1 VPTWEPHLEER
12 ITMIELKPIGPED
25 KDRLRTWRNDPDVGR
40 FMYTTHEISAEE
52 HERWFE
58 RQLSLDDREAFTI
71 LMDGDPVGAAF
82 VSDIDRENRRAYW
95 AFYLADPR
103 TRGRGVGSAVEVLVL
118 NHAFDDL
125 GLHKLCCEVLS
136 FNEAVIA
143 MHQKFGFQP
152 QGVLR
157 EHFFRDGQWV
167 DVHQLAMWADDW
179 TVGRAAF
186 EEKLRGR
193 GLIA

>member
-1 VPTWEPHLEER
+1 
-12 ITMIELKPIGPED
+12 MIELRPVGPGDE
-25 KDRLRTWRNDPDVGR
+25 DRLRTWRNDPDVGR
-40 FMYTTHEISAEE
+40 YMYTTHEISADE
-52 HERWFE
+52 HARWFE
-58 RQLSLDDREAFTI
+58 RLLTLEDRVAWTI

-82 VSDIDRENRRAYW
+82 VSDIDKENSRAYW

-118 NHAFDDL
+118 NHAFDAL

-136 FNEAVIA
+136 FNQPVIA

-157 EHFFRDGQWV
+157 EHYFRDGEWV
-167 DVHQLAMWADDW
+167 DVHQLALWADDW
-179 TVGRAAF
+179 ATTRAGF
-186 EEKLRGR
+186 EAKLRDR

>member
-1 VPTWEPHLEER
+1 
-12 ITMIELKPIGPED
+12 MIEIKQVSPQD
-25 KDRLRTWRNDPDVGR
+25 KDRLRAWRNDPDVR
-40 FMYTTHEISAEE
+40 QFMYTTHEISAEE

-58 RQLSLDDREAFTI
+58 RQLELDDRIAWTI

-82 VSDIDRENRRAYW
+82 VSDVDRENRRAYW
-95 AFYLADPR
+95 AFYLADAR
-103 TRGRGVGSAVEVLVL
+103 TRGRGVGSAVEVLVC
-118 NHAFDDL
+118 NYAFDVL

-136 FNEAVIA
+136 FNAAVIA

-157 EHFFRDGQWV
+157 EHYFRDGQWV
-167 DVHQLAMWADDW
+167 DVHQLALWADDW
-179 TVGRAAF
+179 KATRAGF
-186 EEKLRGR
+186 EEKLRAR